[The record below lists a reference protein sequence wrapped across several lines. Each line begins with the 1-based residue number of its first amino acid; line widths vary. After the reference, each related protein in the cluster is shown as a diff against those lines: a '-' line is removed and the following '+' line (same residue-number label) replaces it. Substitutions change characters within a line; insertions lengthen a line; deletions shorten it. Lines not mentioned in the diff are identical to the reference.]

1 MIKNNLIKFYILS
14 LVIVISDQI
23 TKIIVKFKMDYGSSI
38 DVIGDFLKFT
48 YVENPGMAF
57 GLDFG
62 HTSKF
67 FLSLFSIIASI
78 GLAIYLYKVKEESNL
93 YKLSIALILG
103 GAFGNL
109 IDRVFYGVLFQDL
122 PLMYGRVIDFVNV
135 EFFDFTIFGN
145 TYTRWPIFNIA
156 DAAVSVGVVFLIF
169 SGHKST
175 KANQVVDENNDENVI
190 KEQVNDDVLVASEQG
205 DVNYDKQNDNRKDL

>member
-1 MIKNNLIKFYILS
+1 MMKDKLLKFFALS
-14 LVIVISDQI
+14 SIIVVADQI
-23 TKIIVKFKMDYGSSI
+23 TKIIVKLNMDYGASI
-38 DVIGDFLKFT
+38 DIIGDFLKFT

-67 FLSLFSIIASI
+67 FLSLFSIIASV
-78 GLAIYLYKVKEESNL
+78 GLAVYLYKIKEESNL

-156 DAAVSVGVVFLIF
+156 DAAVSVGVVLLIF
-169 SGHKST
+169 SSPNAKT
-175 KANQVVDENNDENVI
+175 KKNQIDEKCEDNIIVENEDE
-190 KEQVNDDVLVASEQG
+190 KAFVASEKG
-205 DVNYDKQNDNRKDL
+205 ELNYDKQNDN

>member
-1 MIKNNLIKFYILS
+1 MMKNNLYKFFILS
-14 LVIVISDQI
+14 LIIVTADQI

-38 DVIGDFLKFT
+38 DIIGDFLKFT

-78 GLAIYLYKVKEESNL
+78 GLAIYLYRIKNESTL

-103 GAFGNL
+103 GAIGNL

-169 SGHKST
+169 SSPKT
-175 KANQVVDENNDENVI
+175 PITQNDKDEKGEDIIIN
-190 KEQVNDDVLVASEQG
+190 EQVDGKEFVVSEKG
-205 DVNYDKQNDNRKDL
+205 ELNYDKQNDN